1 MAPFWRYLVAG
12 IGLTAMVL
20 GVLAV
25 VYMTAPNTPPAAAP
39 ETGQTRGSE
48 KGMFVAT
55 FVPQDG
61 AARQNELQD
70 WVLTLKTATGKPVEN
85 ATVEVSG
92 GMPQHAHGLP
102 TSPKMTDYLGEGRYR
117 ISGVKFSMSGWWQL
131 KLGISAPTGSDTVVF
146 NIVL

>member
-12 IGLTAMVL
+12 IGLVAVAT

-25 VYMTAPNTPPAAAP
+25 VYMTAPNTAPAAAP

-48 KGMFVAT
+48 KGMFVAI
-55 FVPQDG
+55 FMPQDG
-61 AARQNELQD
+61 VAKQNELQD
-70 WVLTLKTATGKPVEN
+70 WVLTLKTAAGKPVEN
-85 ATVEVSG
+85 AAVDVSG

-102 TSPKMTDYLGEGRYR
+102 TSPRMTEYLGDGRYR